1 MVAALAAAALALSAP
16 LHAQEFSAEMGIAHD
31 LVLRAQAGRPW
42 LVSHQHGILQQ
53 INDAMAHLTAES
65 KPSVAV
71 VRGAQGSGTGFLID
85 SSGLMITCTHVVIES
100 GLNSKVKVRFPDG
113 NEYTGVVVAVGSMST
128 EIDAYGGRD
137 LAIIQ
142 LPPRQGGWLALPL
155 GDLAKLREGDMVVLM
170 GYPQS
175 LPFSVS
181 QGIVSGLD
189 DRKGG
194 VKGFPVKFV
203 QSDAAMNPG
212 NSGGPMLA
220 MDGTV
225 VGVNTFI
232 LSPGGGSDGLGFSIG
247 VDAVKSFLA
256 EYRKRGPFSDQAPKK
271 GHGKTPQPNHASCP
285 TTESLSKPWVEH
297 AGAAPRA
304 LLNAHLVAALDGA
317 FPGLLPVNTVSWWI
331 GASRRG
337 RGDSESAPSPGC
349 LVRGSV
355 ALYILGHEKTADVD
369 FVEIVNSG
377 AEAGLNT
384 SLVEFRWYDEKDG
397 RKHRWFNIALAT
409 KLGWTTDGR
418 GAPSDTR
425 RPISLPDAA
434 NELL

>member
-1 MVAALAAAALALSAP
+1 MD
-16 LHAQEFSAEMGIAHD
+16 F
-31 LVLRAQAGRPW
+31 
-42 LVSHQHGILQQ
+42 
-53 INDAMAHLTAES
+53 
-65 KPSVAV
+65 
-71 VRGAQGSGTGFLID
+71 
-85 SSGLMITCTHVVIES
+85 IES
-100 GLNSKVKVRFPDG
+100 GLNAKVKVRFPDG

-128 EIDAYGGRD
+128 EVDAYRGRD

-142 LPPRQGGWLALPL
+142 LPPRQGGWPALPL
-155 GDLAKLREGDMVVLM
+155 GDLDKLREGDMVVLM

-203 QSDAAMNPG
+203 QSDSAMNPG

-232 LSPGGGSDGLGFSIG
+232 VSPGGGSDGLGFSVG
-247 VDAVKSFLA
+247 VNAVKGFLA
-256 EYRKRGPFSDQAPKK
+256 EYKMRGPFTDQVPKK
-271 GHGKTPQPNHASCP
+271 GLGKTPSPNLTSCP
-285 TTESLSKPWVEH
+285 TTDTLSKPWIEH
-297 AGAAPRA
+297 AGGAPRA
-304 LLNAHLVAALDGA
+304 RIDAHLRAELDGA
-317 FPGLLPVNTVSWWI
+317 YPGLLPVNTVSWWI

-337 RGDSESAPSPGC
+337 RGEPDAPSC
-349 LVRGSV
+349 LVHGSV
-355 ALYILGHEKTADVD
+355 ALYVLGYEKIADVD
-369 FVEIVNSG
+369 FVKIVNSG
-377 AEAGLNT
+377 AEASLNA

-397 RKHRWFNIALAT
+397 RKHRWFNVALAT
-409 KLGWTTDGR
+409 KLGWSTDGR
-418 GAPSDTR
+418 GVPSDNR
-425 RPISLPDAA
+425 RPISLPDAI

>member
-1 MVAALAAAALALSAP
+1 MIAALVAALALSSP
-16 LHAQEFSAEMGIAHD
+16 LHAQEFAAEMGIAHT
-31 LVLRAQAGRPW
+31 LVLQAHAGRPW
-42 LVSHQHGILQQ
+42 LISHKNGILQQ
-53 INDAMAHLTAES
+53 INDAMAHLTSES

-71 VRGAQGSGTGFLID
+71 VRVAQGAGTGFVVD
-85 SSGLMITCTHVVIES
+85 SSGLMVTCTHVVIES
-100 GLNSKVKVRFPDG
+100 GLNAKVKVRFPDG
-113 NEYTGVVVAVGSMST
+113 NEHTGVVVAVGSTST
-128 EIDAYGGRD
+128 ELDPYGGRD

-142 LPPRQGGWLALPL
+142 LPPRSGGWPALPL
-155 GDLAKLREGDMVVLM
+155 GNAAKLREGDMVVLM

-232 LSPGGGSDGLGFSIG
+232 LSPSGGSDGLGFSIG
-247 VDAVKSFLA
+247 VDAVKGFLA
-256 EYRKRGPFSDQAPKK
+256 EFKKRGPFSDHVPKK
-271 GHGKTPQPNHASCP
+271 GHGEMSSPNLTSCP
-285 TTESLSKPWVEH
+285 TTDSLSKPWIEN
-297 AGAAPRA
+297 AGGAPRA
-304 LLNAHLVAALDGA
+304 LIDAHLRTALDGA
-317 FPGLLPVNTVSWWI
+317 YPGLLPVNTVSWWI

-337 RGDSESAPSPGC
+337 RGEPDAPSC

-355 ALYILGHEKTADVD
+355 ALYVIGHEKTADID
-369 FVEIVNSG
+369 FAKIVNSG
-377 AEAGLNT
+377 AEA
-384 SLVEFRWYDEKDG
+384 SLSTFLIEFRWYDEKDG
-397 RKHRWFNIALAT
+397 RKHRWFNTALASS
-409 KLGWTTDGR
+409 LGWNTDGR

-425 RPISLPDAA
+425 RPISLPDAI